1 MQIDREQP
9 IDQVE
14 SLEQT
19 LANRFAEPRFETLLM
34 GSFAGV
40 ALGLAVLG
48 IYSVHAY
55 AVAQR
60 RHEIGIRMALG
71 ASAGG
76 ILRLIVGRGM
86 RLTGIGIAMGL
97 AGALALRSVFQSVLF
112 GVSAADPAMLFAA
125 AALLAIVGAAACYVP
140 ARQAS
145 RINPAIALRLE

>member
-1 MQIDREQP
+1 
-9 IDQVE
+9 
-14 SLEQT
+14 
-19 LANRFAEPRFETLLM
+19 M

-40 ALGLAVLG
+40 AQGLAVLG

-112 GVSAADPAMLFAA
+112 GVSAADPAMLFAT